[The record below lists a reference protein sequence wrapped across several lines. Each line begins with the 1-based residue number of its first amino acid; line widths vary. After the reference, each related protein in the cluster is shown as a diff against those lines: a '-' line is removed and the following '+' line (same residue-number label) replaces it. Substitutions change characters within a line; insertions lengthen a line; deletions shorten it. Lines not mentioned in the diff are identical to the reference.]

1 MDEDIADRLDNL
13 DLAVT
18 QIADAVEV
26 LATLLQSS
34 PSMRYDL
41 QGVLDQLE
49 TARRLIGTGESDA
62 PAADAVG

>member
-1 MDEDIADRLDNL
+1 MDEDISDRLDNL

-49 TARRLIGTGESDA
+49 TARRLIGTGESEA
-62 PAADAVG
+62 PATDAVG